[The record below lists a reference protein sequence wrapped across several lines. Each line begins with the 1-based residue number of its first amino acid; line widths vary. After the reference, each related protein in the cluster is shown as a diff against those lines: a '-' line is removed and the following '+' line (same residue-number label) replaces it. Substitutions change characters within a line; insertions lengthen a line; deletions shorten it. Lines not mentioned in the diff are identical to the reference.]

1 MSHLRRQCASSSK
14 IVNIPAWSDGTVD
27 TSAMLRM
34 SAYNC
39 SKESED
45 KNQYS
50 KYTCSPCP
58 PGYYGRTFTTRGYEY
73 DDRPVCNR
81 CPAGMI
87 SFSSFD

>member
-14 IVNIPAWSDGTVD
+14 IVNITAWNDGNTDIV
-27 TSAMLRM
+27 SILRE

-39 SKESED
+39 SKESEHED
-45 KNQYS
+45 QQS

-58 PGYYGRTFTTRGYEY
+58 PGYYGRTFTTRGYKF